1 MRFPTMR
8 YMHPAKAQISMRTC
22 IVWKDIL
29 LVALMFYDCLDTRR
43 TTFGVSK
50 LQKGFAL
57 ARKSQHLSKCH
68 DTLVFIAYA
77 QNPIGP
83 SLCSSCLLKAKD
95 LYFLLN
101 YNEL

>member
-1 MRFPTMR
+1 
-8 YMHPAKAQISMRTC
+8 
-22 IVWKDIL
+22 
-29 LVALMFYDCLDTRR
+29 MFYDCSGTRR

-50 LQKGFAL
+50 LQKGAAL

-68 DTLVFIAYA
+68 DTLVLIAYA

-83 SLCSSCLLKAKD
+83 SLCLSYLLKARD
-95 LYFLLN
+95 LYFRLN